1 MGYVG
6 FVDGGDGHRRAIRA
20 GKGNHMQPVAFQP
33 VTIGWIIAIL
43 VLILAI
49 IFAIIGLPDPKVVLL
64 LIAGLAVARL
74 L

>member
-1 MGYVG
+1 MSM
-6 FVDGGDGHRRAIRA
+6 R
-20 GKGNHMQPVAFQP
+20 PVAFQP

-49 IFAIIGLPDPKVVLL
+49 VFAIIGVPDPKVVLL